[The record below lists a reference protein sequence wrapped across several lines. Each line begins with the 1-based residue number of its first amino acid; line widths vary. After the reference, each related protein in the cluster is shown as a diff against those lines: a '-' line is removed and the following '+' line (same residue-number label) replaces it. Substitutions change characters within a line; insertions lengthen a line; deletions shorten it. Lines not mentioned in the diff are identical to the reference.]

1 MDVVSVGCG
10 GGGWWRSRLTFLDS
24 STIKKW
30 PISFQHA
37 IITTHAHLILE
48 YHKDCKL
55 CLIVRNLNF
64 EGGGGGLG
72 R

>member
-1 MDVVSVGCG
+1 MVEVSHLDFSLI
-10 GGGWWRSRLTFLDS
+10 SRLTFLDS

-55 CLIVRNLNF
+55 CLIVGNLNF
-64 EGGGGGLG
+64 
-72 R
+72 